1 MNKRKI
7 AMGPGAASLILIVV
21 TLSLCVLTMLTL
33 ISARN
38 DENLSIRSTRM
49 IEQVYTL
56 FARSEQ
62 DMARLDDVLIQA
74 RKDSDSWDTYLETV
88 KKNLPEG
95 MTLEEDRVL
104 WNDPLDNRDLECVI
118 RLLPLEQEQRMSWE
132 VHRLI
137 VEEPEDDWEWS

>member
-1 MNKRKI
+1 MKNRKI

-38 DENLSIRSTRM
+38 DENLSLRSTRM

-62 DMARLDDVLIQA
+62 EMARLDEVLIQA
-74 RKDSDSWDTYLETV
+74 RKDSDSWESYLEAV
-88 KKNLPEG
+88 EKNLPDG
-95 MTLEEDRVL
+95 MTLAEDRIS
-104 WNDPLDNRDLECVI
+104 WNDPLDNRYLECVI
-118 RLLPLEQEQRMSWE
+118 RLLPFEDEKRMTWE
-132 VHRLI
+132 IHRLI